1 MSNEDNKRND
11 IFNPEY
17 KQKQNFFRKSNLYKF
32 LILGIIFLI
41 FIWGS
46 RDFIYGSIT
55 PIEVRNLK
63 MNIVNPILNS
73 DGESTYIIINKAT
86 YNVKLIIECSAIKFK
101 SNYNNTILSPN
112 QLIVISFTG
121 ITNTECEIKIKG
133 VKV

>member
-32 LILGIIFLI
+32 SIFGIIFLI

-73 DGESTYIIINKAT
+73 NGESTYIVINKAT
-86 YNVKLIIECSAIKFK
+86 YNVRLIIECSASKFK
-101 SNYNNTILSPN
+101 SNYNDTILSPN
-112 QLIVISFTG
+112 QLVVISFTG
-121 ITNTECEIKIKG
+121 VTKQECEIKIKG